1 LLIISSAVSPLMPEC
16 VKNKHSAGDCLPATK
31 TQYSVCMFSLYLIAI
46 GAGSIRPCLS
56 AFAGD
61 QFDQEDVAERNQ
73 TPSFFN
79 WLVVS
84 ITCGGILATTLV
96 VHLGEN
102 VSWTW
107 SFISIGLAMMMA
119 TLCFLA
125 GTGYYRH
132 QKPAGSP
139 LLRILQVL
147 VASLRNRKLKVPAD
161 FTELHEINHAD
172 AESILPEVRDGKP
185 YYLLRHTKGMRYDHS
200 LTHYLTTS
208 PYEIYSHFISTS
220 FTFYIVQKIKAEY
233 SSG

>member
-1 LLIISSAVSPLMPEC
+1 MPEC
-16 VKNKHSAGDCLPATK
+16 VKNKHSAGTCLPSTH
-31 TQYSVCMFSLYLIAI
+31 TQISVCMFSLYLIAI

-61 QFDQEDVAERNQ
+61 QFDQEDVAQRNQ

-125 GTGYYRH
+125 GTGLYRH

-139 LLRILQVL
+139 LMRIFQVF
-147 VASLRNRKLKVPAD
+147 VAAFRNRKLMVPAD
-161 FTELHEINHAD
+161 CTELHEINDAD
-172 AESILPEVRDGKP
+172 AKLILPEVRDGKP
-185 YYLLRHTKGMRYDHS
+185 YYLLRHTNGMRYDDHTHS
-200 LTHYLTTS
+200 LVKKSTHIPQFRYLTLTV
-208 PYEIYSHFISTS
+208 ET
-220 FTFYIVQKIKAEY
+220 IV
-233 SSG
+233 

>member
-1 LLIISSAVSPLMPEC
+1 MPEC
-16 VKNKHSAGDCLPATK
+16 LKNKHSAGACLPATK

-61 QFDQEDVAERNQ
+61 QFDQEDTAERLQ

-125 GTGYYRH
+125 GTPQYRH
-132 QKPAGSP
+132 HKPTGSSP
-139 LLRILQVL
+139 LMRIFQVF
-147 VASLRNRKLKVPAD
+147 VAACRNRKLKVPAD
-161 FTELHEINHAD
+161 CTELHEINHD
-172 AESILPEVRDGKP
+172 AESITLPDVQDGKP
-185 YYLLRHTKGMRYDHS
+185 YYLLRHTKGMRYDH
-200 LTHYLTTS
+200 
-208 PYEIYSHFISTS
+208 
-220 FTFYIVQKIKAEY
+220 
-233 SSG
+233 

>member
-1 LLIISSAVSPLMPEC
+1 MQGVALLIISSTVPPLMPEC
-16 VKNKHSAGDCLPATK
+16 AKDKLSAGACAPATR
-31 TQYSVCMFSLYLIAI
+31 TQYSVCMFALYLIAI

-61 QFDQEDVAERNQ
+61 QFDQEDQAERHQ
-73 TPSFFN
+73 TTSFFN

-119 TLCFLA
+119 TLFFLA
-125 GTGYYRH
+125 GTSLYRH

-139 LLRILQVL
+139 LMRILQVF
-147 VASLRNRKLKVPAD
+147 VAAVRNRRVKVPAA
-161 FTELHEINHAD
+161 LHEITEAD
-172 AESILPEVRDGKP
+172 AEAALPEVRDGKP
-185 YYLLRHTKGMRYDHS
+185 FYLLRHTEGLRYDPAFPLRIS
-200 LTHYLTTS
+200 S
-208 PYEIYSHFISTS
+208 SRSTS
-220 FTFYIVQKIKAEY
+220 MCRSET
-233 SSG
+233 